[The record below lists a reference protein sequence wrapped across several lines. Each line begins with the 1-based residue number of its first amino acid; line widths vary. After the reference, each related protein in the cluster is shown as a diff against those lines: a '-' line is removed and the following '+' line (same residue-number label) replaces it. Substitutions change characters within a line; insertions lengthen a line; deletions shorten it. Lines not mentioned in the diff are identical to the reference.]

1 MGEGGGAV
9 TLLGWLSWTMKLAV
23 FGASGST
30 GVELVKQALAQGH
43 DVTALV
49 RDPDK
54 MAGLVPN
61 KDLKIEK
68 IDLSSADTVE
78 PHLQE
83 KDAVISCLGSYAL
96 FGSVTLY
103 TDSMEV
109 IVTAMRKNNVKR
121 LVCITSWYTTDTPL
135 DPAPFLIRWVINPL
149 FLGRVL
155 TNMAQME
162 EFLQGCEDIDFT
174 VVRPPMLTT
183 GSVTDMEFNTEEGQ
197 QVHDRGGMRGMRHA
211 DVARFMLSILS
222 SEEWM
227 RKCVAVI
234 AVPRK

>member
-1 MGEGGGAV
+1 
-9 TLLGWLSWTMKLAV
+9 MKLAV

-83 KDAVISCLGSYAL
+83 KDAVLSCLGSYSW

-103 TDSMEV
+103 TDSMGV
-109 IVTAMRKNNVKR
+109 IVTAMRKNNIKR

-135 DPAPFLIRWVINPL
+135 DPAPFLIRWIINPF

-162 EFLQGCEDIDFT
+162 EYLQGCEDIDFT
-174 VVRPPMLTT
+174 AVRPPMLTT
-183 GSVTDMEFNTEEGQ
+183 GPVTDMEFNTAEGQ
-197 QVHDRGGMRGMRHA
+197 QVHDRDGMRGMRHA

-234 AVPRK
+234 AVPKK